1 MLGIDLLEPYSF
13 EFFRHGIIVA
23 TIAGAL
29 CGLLGV
35 FVILR
40 GMSYIGHGLSHA
52 VFGGAAASAVI
63 GVNFFIG
70 AGIWGVVSGVLIARV
85 ARRRVLGAD
94 AAIGVVT
101 TASFALGLALMNR
114 YGQASKSIEA
124 VLFGS
129 VLGVRFTDI
138 VAVAAVALL
147 SLAIIVVWYRRLL
160 FSTFDRD
167 VAQVSGVNVGLV
179 EAVLL
184 ALLSLTILVT
194 MRADGTQAIPD
205 HIGEVEALVGAYLS
219 TQRQQ
224 HVHVWTD
231 DLARIRESTRC
242 GSRETGDHRAKRC
255 SGEFAVRSLQG
266 VRRPTGDRVFEFQHR
281 ARRSVG
287 VAVGEGR
294 VKVSGQTLGRLT
306 QVRVS
311 HLLNDWRRRGSGS
324 RCRCRRLGIA
334 QAVEGKRLPG
344 GNLRR
349 TVSQT
354 ERHDPLADHARRI
367 GIDVDHD
374 AGVFIDSKHVRR
386 IVELAFEH
394 RQ

>member
-1 MLGIDLLEPYSF
+1 MIAVDLLEPYGF
-13 EFFRHGIIVA
+13 EFFRHGIVVA

-35 FVILR
+35 FVVLR

-63 GVNFFIG
+63 GVNFFLG
-70 AGIWGVVSGVLIARV
+70 AGIWGVISGVLIARV

-129 VLGVRFTDI
+129 VLGVRAADI
-138 VAVAAVALL
+138 VAVGLVAVV
-147 SLAIIVVWYRRLL
+147 SLVVIVVWYRRLL

-194 MRADGTQAIPD
+194 MRVIGTLLISALLVIPAAASRMTTNSFTRLLWLSPVIGAVTCFVGMNASYHLDTSASATIILLDAIVFVVVY
-205 HIGEVEALVGAYLS
+205 GVAGFKN
-219 TQRQQ
+219 
-224 HVHVWTD
+224 
-231 DLARIRESTRC
+231 
-242 GSRETGDHRAKRC
+242 RAKM
-255 SGEFAVRSLQG
+255 ASLG
-266 VRRPTGDRVFEFQHR
+266 
-281 ARRSVG
+281 
-287 VAVGEGR
+287 
-294 VKVSGQTLGRLT
+294 
-306 QVRVS
+306 
-311 HLLNDWRRRGSGS
+311 HL
-324 RCRCRRLGIA
+324 
-334 QAVEGKRLPG
+334 
-344 GNLRR
+344 
-349 TVSQT
+349 
-354 ERHDPLADHARRI
+354 
-367 GIDVDHD
+367 
-374 AGVFIDSKHVRR
+374 
-386 IVELAFEH
+386 
-394 RQ
+394 

>member
-1 MLGIDLLEPYSF
+1 MIALDLLEPYGF
-13 EFFRHGIIVA
+13 EFFRHGIVVA

-129 VLGVRFTDI
+129 VLGVRAYDI
-138 VAVAAVALL
+138 VAVALVALL
-147 SLAIIVVWYRRLL
+147 SLAVIVVWYRRLL

-194 MRADGTQAIPD
+194 MRVIGTLLISALLVIPAAAARMTTNSFTRLLWLSPL
-205 HIGEVEALVGAYLS
+205 IGAVTCFVGMNASYHLDTS
-219 TQRQQ
+219 ASATIILIDA
-224 HVHVWTD
+224 VVFVVVY
-231 DLARIRESTRC
+231 AVA
-242 GSRETGDHRAKRC
+242 GFKNRAKM
-255 SGEFAVRSLQG
+255 ASLG
-266 VRRPTGDRVFEFQHR
+266 
-281 ARRSVG
+281 
-287 VAVGEGR
+287 
-294 VKVSGQTLGRLT
+294 
-306 QVRVS
+306 
-311 HLLNDWRRRGSGS
+311 HL
-324 RCRCRRLGIA
+324 
-334 QAVEGKRLPG
+334 
-344 GNLRR
+344 
-349 TVSQT
+349 
-354 ERHDPLADHARRI
+354 
-367 GIDVDHD
+367 
-374 AGVFIDSKHVRR
+374 
-386 IVELAFEH
+386 
-394 RQ
+394 

>member
-1 MLGIDLLEPYSF
+1 MIAIDLLEPYSF
-13 EFFRHGIIVA
+13 EFFRQGIIVA

-129 VLGVRFTDI
+129 VLGVKFSDI
-138 VAVAAVALL
+138 VAVAAVALF
-147 SLAIIVVWYRRLL
+147 SLAVIVVWYRKLL

-194 MRADGTQAIPD
+194 MRVIGPLLISALLVIPAAASRLTTNSFSRLLWLSPVIGAVTCFVGMNASYHLDTSASATIILIDAIVFVV
-205 HIGEVEALVGAYLS
+205 IY
-219 TQRQQ
+219 
-224 HVHVWTD
+224 
-231 DLARIRESTRC
+231 
-242 GSRETGDHRAKRC
+242 
-255 SGEFAVRSLQG
+255 AVAG
-266 VRRPTGDRVFEFQHR
+266 YKN
-281 ARRSVG
+281 
-287 VAVGEGR
+287 R
-294 VKVSGQTLGRLT
+294 VKMASLG
-306 QVRVS
+306 
-311 HLLNDWRRRGSGS
+311 HL
-324 RCRCRRLGIA
+324 
-334 QAVEGKRLPG
+334 
-344 GNLRR
+344 
-349 TVSQT
+349 
-354 ERHDPLADHARRI
+354 
-367 GIDVDHD
+367 
-374 AGVFIDSKHVRR
+374 
-386 IVELAFEH
+386 
-394 RQ
+394 

>member
-1 MLGIDLLEPYSF
+1 MLALDLLEPYGF
-13 EFFRHGIIVA
+13 EFFRHGIVVA

-35 FVILR
+35 FVVLR

-63 GVNFFIG
+63 GVNFFLG

-129 VLGVRFTDI
+129 VLGVKLADI
-138 VAVAAVALL
+138 VAVAAVALF
-147 SLAIIVVWYRRLL
+147 SLTVIIVWYRKLL

-194 MRADGTQAIPD
+194 MRVIGTLLISALLVIPAAASRLTTNSFSRLLWLSPVIGAVTCFVGMNASYHLDTSASATIILIDAIVFVV
-205 HIGEVEALVGAYLS
+205 IY
-219 TQRQQ
+219 
-224 HVHVWTD
+224 
-231 DLARIRESTRC
+231 
-242 GSRETGDHRAKRC
+242 
-255 SGEFAVRSLQG
+255 AVAG
-266 VRRPTGDRVFEFQHR
+266 YKN
-281 ARRSVG
+281 
-287 VAVGEGR
+287 R
-294 VKVSGQTLGRLT
+294 VKMASLG
-306 QVRVS
+306 
-311 HLLNDWRRRGSGS
+311 HL
-324 RCRCRRLGIA
+324 
-334 QAVEGKRLPG
+334 
-344 GNLRR
+344 
-349 TVSQT
+349 
-354 ERHDPLADHARRI
+354 
-367 GIDVDHD
+367 
-374 AGVFIDSKHVRR
+374 
-386 IVELAFEH
+386 
-394 RQ
+394 

>member
-1 MLGIDLLEPYSF
+1 MIAIDLLEPYSF
-13 EFFRHGIIVA
+13 EFFRQGIVVA

-63 GVNFFIG
+63 GVNFFLG

-129 VLGVRFTDI
+129 VLGVKLADI
-138 VAVAAVALL
+138 VAVAAVALF
-147 SLAIIVVWYRRLL
+147 SLTVIIVWYRKLL

-194 MRADGTQAIPD
+194 MRVIGTLLISALLVIPAAASRLTTNSFSRLLWLSPVIGAVTCFVGMNASYHLDTSASATIILIDAIVFVV
-205 HIGEVEALVGAYLS
+205 IY
-219 TQRQQ
+219 
-224 HVHVWTD
+224 
-231 DLARIRESTRC
+231 
-242 GSRETGDHRAKRC
+242 
-255 SGEFAVRSLQG
+255 AVAG
-266 VRRPTGDRVFEFQHR
+266 YKN
-281 ARRSVG
+281 
-287 VAVGEGR
+287 R
-294 VKVSGQTLGRLT
+294 VKMASLG
-306 QVRVS
+306 
-311 HLLNDWRRRGSGS
+311 HL
-324 RCRCRRLGIA
+324 
-334 QAVEGKRLPG
+334 
-344 GNLRR
+344 
-349 TVSQT
+349 
-354 ERHDPLADHARRI
+354 
-367 GIDVDHD
+367 
-374 AGVFIDSKHVRR
+374 
-386 IVELAFEH
+386 
-394 RQ
+394 

>member
-1 MLGIDLLEPYSF
+1 MLALDLLEPYGF
-13 EFFRHGIIVA
+13 EFFRHGIVVA

-35 FVILR
+35 FVVLR

-63 GVNFFIG
+63 GVNFFLG

-129 VLGVRFTDI
+129 VLGVRTADI
-138 VAVAAVALL
+138 LAVALVAAL
-147 SLAIIVVWYRRLL
+147 SLGIIVVWYRRLL

-167 VAQVSGVNVGLV
+167 VAQVSGVNVGIV

-194 MRADGTQAIPD
+194 MRVIGTLLISALLVIPAAAARMTTNSFSRLLWLSPV
-205 HIGEVEALVGAYLS
+205 IGAVTCFVGMNVSYHLDTSASATIILLDAVIFVVVYA
-219 TQRQQ
+219 
-224 HVHVWTD
+224 V
-231 DLARIRESTRC
+231 AGIKN
-242 GSRETGDHRAKRC
+242 RAKM
-255 SGEFAVRSLQG
+255 ASLG
-266 VRRPTGDRVFEFQHR
+266 
-281 ARRSVG
+281 
-287 VAVGEGR
+287 
-294 VKVSGQTLGRLT
+294 
-306 QVRVS
+306 
-311 HLLNDWRRRGSGS
+311 HL
-324 RCRCRRLGIA
+324 
-334 QAVEGKRLPG
+334 
-344 GNLRR
+344 
-349 TVSQT
+349 
-354 ERHDPLADHARRI
+354 
-367 GIDVDHD
+367 
-374 AGVFIDSKHVRR
+374 
-386 IVELAFEH
+386 
-394 RQ
+394 

>member
-1 MLGIDLLEPYSF
+1 MIALDLLEPYGF
-13 EFFRHGIIVA
+13 EFFRHGIVVA

-129 VLGVRFTDI
+129 VLGVRAYDI
-138 VAVAAVALL
+138 VAVALVALL
-147 SLAIIVVWYRRLL
+147 SLAVIVVWYRRLL

-194 MRADGTQAIPD
+194 MRVIGTLLISALLVIPAAAARMTTNSFTRLLWLSPL
-205 HIGEVEALVGAYLS
+205 IGAVTCFVGMNASYHLDTSASATIILIDALVFVVVYAVAGF
-219 TQRQQ
+219 RN
-224 HVHVWTD
+224 
-231 DLARIRESTRC
+231 
-242 GSRETGDHRAKRC
+242 RAKM
-255 SGEFAVRSLQG
+255 ASLG
-266 VRRPTGDRVFEFQHR
+266 
-281 ARRSVG
+281 
-287 VAVGEGR
+287 
-294 VKVSGQTLGRLT
+294 
-306 QVRVS
+306 
-311 HLLNDWRRRGSGS
+311 HL
-324 RCRCRRLGIA
+324 
-334 QAVEGKRLPG
+334 
-344 GNLRR
+344 
-349 TVSQT
+349 
-354 ERHDPLADHARRI
+354 
-367 GIDVDHD
+367 
-374 AGVFIDSKHVRR
+374 
-386 IVELAFEH
+386 
-394 RQ
+394 

>member
-1 MLGIDLLEPYSF
+1 MIALDLLEPYGF
-13 EFFRHGIIVA
+13 DFFRHGIVVA

-35 FVILR
+35 FVVLR

-129 VLGVRFTDI
+129 VLGVRPSDI
-138 VAVAAVALL
+138 VAVTLVALA

-194 MRADGTQAIPD
+194 MRVIGTLLISALLVIPAAAARMTTNSFTRLLWLSPL
-205 HIGEVEALVGAYLS
+205 IGAVTCFVGMNASYHLDTSASATIILIDALVFVVVYAVAGFKN
-219 TQRQQ
+219 
-224 HVHVWTD
+224 
-231 DLARIRESTRC
+231 
-242 GSRETGDHRAKRC
+242 RAKM
-255 SGEFAVRSLQG
+255 ASLG
-266 VRRPTGDRVFEFQHR
+266 
-281 ARRSVG
+281 
-287 VAVGEGR
+287 
-294 VKVSGQTLGRLT
+294 
-306 QVRVS
+306 
-311 HLLNDWRRRGSGS
+311 HL
-324 RCRCRRLGIA
+324 
-334 QAVEGKRLPG
+334 
-344 GNLRR
+344 
-349 TVSQT
+349 
-354 ERHDPLADHARRI
+354 
-367 GIDVDHD
+367 
-374 AGVFIDSKHVRR
+374 
-386 IVELAFEH
+386 
-394 RQ
+394 